1 MAWGSAPPG
10 TVGRVELRQLRYFVG
25 VAEELHFGRAAER
38 LYISTPTLSQQIKQ
52 LEREVGASL
61 LIRHSRGAELTPA
74 GQVFLVRARETLQA
88 AGLALKDTRRA
99 AGLDEPVLRLGLL
112 NGIPG
117 RIPAA
122 LEQLASERF
131 PNSTVTLEAGTTTDQ
146 LRLLAAG
153 QIDLGLVR
161 TPLTLPPEITAQHL
175 ATEELGVLLTATHP
189 LAAKPELTLD
199 DLTGLELIWIP
210 RASAPGFYDDAIG
223 RIGTGVRLS
232 EISMSQAQ
240 LRSALLV
247 RRSAISLGSRRAA
260 TPDVVWRPLAGRPL
274 VARYAAVWRT
284 DSDNPVLRA
293 MTVSPGLTV
302 VSEQVVAD

>member
-1 MAWGSAPPG
+1 M
-10 TVGRVELRQLRYFVG
+10 ELRQLRYFVG

-52 LEREVGASL
+52 LEREVGTSL
-61 LIRHSRGAELTPA
+61 LIRHSRGVELTPA
-74 GQVFLVRARETLQA
+74 GQVFLARARETIQA

-117 RIPAA
+117 WLPAA
-122 LEQLASERF
+122 LEQLAAERF
-131 PNSTVTLEAGTTTDQ
+131 PAGTVTLEAGTTTDQ
-146 LRLLAAG
+146 LRMLGAG
-153 QIDLGLVR
+153 EIDLGLVR
-161 TPLTLPPEITAQHL
+161 APVTLPPAMTSEQL
-175 ATEELGVLLTATHP
+175 ADEELGVLLTATHP
-189 LAAKPELTLD
+189 LATEPELTLD
-199 DLTGLELIWIP
+199 DLAGLELIWIP
-210 RASAPGFYDDAIG
+210 RAAAPEFYDDALR

-232 EISMSQAQ
+232 DISMSHSQ

-260 TPDVVWRPLAGRPL
+260 TPDIVWRPLAGRPMI
-274 VARYAAVWRT
+274 ARYAAVWRT
-284 DSDNPVLRA
+284 DSTNPVLRA

-302 VSEQVVAD
+302 VRQHDVAD

>member
-1 MAWGSAPPG
+1 M
-10 TVGRVELRQLRYFVG
+10 ELRQMRYFVG

-52 LEREVGASL
+52 LEREVGTGL
-61 LIRHSRGAELTPA
+61 LIRHSRGVELTPA
-74 GQVFLVRARETLQA
+74 GQVFLARARETLQA

-112 NGIPG
+112 NGVPG
-117 RIPAA
+117 RLPAA
-122 LEQLASERF
+122 LEQLATERF

-146 LRLLAAG
+146 LRMLAAG
-153 QIDLGLVR
+153 EIDLGLVR
-161 TPLTLPPEITAQHL
+161 TPLTLPTAMTSEHL
-175 ATEELGVLLTATHP
+175 ATEELGVLLSATHP
-189 LAAKPELTLD
+189 LAASAELTLD
-199 DLTGLELIWIP
+199 DLTGLELIWIL
-210 RASAPGFYDDAIG
+210 RAAAPEFYDDTIRLIG
-223 RIGTGVRLS
+223 AGVRLS
-232 EISMSQAQ
+232 DISMSHSQ

-284 DSDNPVLRA
+284 DSNNPVLQA

-302 VSEQVVAD
+302 VSEQVVVD

>member
-1 MAWGSAPPG
+1 M
-10 TVGRVELRQLRYFVG
+10 RYFVG
-25 VAEELHFGRAAER
+25 VAEELHFGKAAER

-52 LEREVGASL
+52 LEREVGTTL
-61 LIRHSRGAELTPA
+61 LIRHSRGVELTPA
-74 GQVFLVRARETLQA
+74 GRVFLARARETLQA

-117 RIPAA
+117 WLPAA
-122 LEQLASERF
+122 LEQLATERF
-131 PNSTVTLEAGTTTDQ
+131 PTSTVTLEAGTSSDQ
-146 LRLLAAG
+146 LQMLG
-153 QIDLGLVR
+153 SGEIDLGLVR
-161 TPLTLPPEITAQHL
+161 TPLTLPPAITSEHL
-175 ATEELGVLLTATHP
+175 ATEELGVLLVATHP
-189 LAAKPELTLD
+189 LATHPELTLD

-210 RASAPGFYDDAIG
+210 RAAAPEFHDDILR
-223 RIGTGVRLS
+223 RIGPGVRLS
-232 EISMSQAQ
+232 DISMSHSQ

-284 DSDNPVLRA
+284 DSANPVLQA

-302 VSEQVVAD
+302 VRQQVVAD